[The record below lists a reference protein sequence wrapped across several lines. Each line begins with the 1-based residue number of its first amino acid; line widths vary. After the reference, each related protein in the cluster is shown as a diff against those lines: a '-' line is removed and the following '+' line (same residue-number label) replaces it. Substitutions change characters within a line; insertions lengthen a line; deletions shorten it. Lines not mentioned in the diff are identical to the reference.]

1 MIIEKVTLQNVGL
14 YGGTHAFNLCPD
26 SVAKPIILFG
36 GLNGAGKTTFLDAI
50 QLGLY
55 GRQARCSNRGD
66 LAYDD
71 FLRETVTRGTP
82 PETGASIG
90 MQFRRTTEGREDRF
104 VITRS
109 WADSG
114 KGMRDRVEVLHNGA
128 PDPALGESWAEYIEA
143 YLPSRIANL
152 FFFDGEQIKELAEPE
167 NAAAMLKSAIHS
179 LLGLDLVDRLHAD
192 LLVVERRKRL
202 AAKTDAA
209 RQKMQGLQADCER
222 HEKLLADAVLEC
234 ASAQTAYDRNLKRL
248 ADAEK
253 RFKQEGGELFERRSQ
268 LEECGKRLQTSIS
281 VKEERLRE
289 LAAGPLPLC
298 LVQDQLLQLEQQIA
312 NEIDF
317 NENQL
322 LLALLEQRDRKT
334 LALLTKQG
342 CPQTAMQKLA
352 DFLGADRSSREPVMG
367 DEPFLNADAGVRD
380 AIRVLRG
387 SALPAL
393 VDEAGMHVAELARL
407 RQGLDTLDAQ
417 LAQVPQADSVAG
429 VAKELHEAQTA
440 VREAKARLDA
450 FEAKKAQ
457 IERDLGA
464 KRVAYSRELEADA
477 HTQIRHEE
485 DDRIL
490 RYSARVRDTLERFK
504 AAAVARRIARLE
516 NLIFASFSQLIRKA
530 HFLSAIRIN
539 PEDFSVSLITA
550 AGKPLPVAR
559 LSAGERQLLATSMLW
574 GLARASGR
582 IVPTVI
588 DTPLGRLDS
597 SHREHLVERYFPVA
611 SHQVILLS
619 TNEEIR
625 ECHLDKLRPF
635 VTRSYLLN
643 YDAEKRLTTP
653 QEGYFWK

>member
-1 MIIEKVTLQNVGL
+1 MIIEKLTLQNIGL
-14 YGGTHAFNLCPD
+14 YGGTHVFNLCPD
-26 SVAKPIILFG
+26 SPTKPIILFG
-36 GLNGAGKTTFLDAI
+36 GLNGAGKTTFLDAL
-50 QLGLY
+50 QLCLY

-66 LAYDD
+66 LAYGE
-71 FLRETVTRGTP
+71 FLHDTMTRGTA
-82 PETGASIG
+82 PETGASISI
-90 MQFRRTTEGREDRF
+90 QYRRTTEGREEHF
-104 VITRS
+104 VITRA

-114 KGMRDRVEVLHNGA
+114 KGMSDRVEVLRNGSPA
-128 PDPALGESWAEYIEA
+128 PVLGESWAEYIEA

-152 FFFDGEQIKELAEPE
+152 FFFDGEQIKELAEQE

-202 AAKTDAA
+202 AAKTDAT
-209 RQKMQGLQADCER
+209 RQKLKVLETDCER

-234 ASAQTAYDRNLKRL
+234 AAAQTAYDRSLKRL

-253 RFKQEGGELFERRSQ
+253 RYRQEGGDLFERRTQ
-268 LEECGKRLQTSIS
+268 LEECGERLQTAIR
-281 VKEERLRE
+281 VQEEQVRE
-289 LAAGPLPLC
+289 LAAGALPLS
-298 LVQDQLLQLEQQIA
+298 LLQDQLLRLEQQIT
-312 NEIDF
+312 NEIAF

-322 LLALLEQRDRKT
+322 LLALLEQRDRQT
-334 LALLTKQG
+334 LKLLAKQN
-342 CPQTAMQKLA
+342 CPQNALKKLS
-352 DFLGADRSSREPVMG
+352 DFLGSDRSSREAIVG
-367 DEPFLNADAGVRD
+367 DEPFLKTDAGVRD
-380 AIRVLRG
+380 SIRVLRG
-387 SALPAL
+387 SSLPAL
-393 VDEAGMHVAELARL
+393 VDEARTCVAELERL
-407 RQGLDTLDAQ
+407 HQGKDILDAQ
-417 LAQVPQADSVAG
+417 LAQVPLADSVATVTKG
-429 VAKELHEAQTA
+429 LHDAQAT
-440 VREAKARLDA
+440 VRDAKARLDA
-450 FEAKKAQ
+450 FEAKKGQ
-457 IERDLGA
+457 IERDLSA
-464 KRVAYSRELEADA
+464 KRLVYSRELETDTYA
-477 HTQIRHEE
+477 QIHQEE
-485 DDRIL
+485 EERIL
-490 RYSARVRDTLERFK
+490 HYSARVRETLERFK
-504 AAAVARRIARLE
+504 AAAVARRIVQLE

-530 HFLSAIRIN
+530 HFLSAIHIN
-539 PEDFSVSLITA
+539 PENFAVSLITT

-635 VTRSYLLN
+635 VTRSYLLD